1 MSDKKMFWFALG
13 LILLPLT
20 LAFFGGDRFR
30 YPCQDPENWD
40 KPICQKPACDVTRTF
55 YNKIVTWHN
64 DDATPQGLKHL
75 SIEIIQ
81 DCTNNTL
88 KQIGLEDI
96 VTDVKIEK

>member
-1 MSDKKMFWFALG
+1 MFLLFFCLLLLKIFIMSDKKINEIDIDS
-13 LILLPLT
+13 LIKT
-20 LAFFGGDRFR
+20 
-30 YPCQDPENWD
+30 
-40 KPICQKPACDVTRTF
+40 V